1 MKLAHA
7 GRVQLTMLVATA
19 ALLILTPLAWAQTL
33 GSPSPGTPSTG
44 AMGSNGGV
52 VVVLVIIGLIAV
64 LGIAVKASDLR
75 RRRTDAAVALQGRI
89 ADALLADPALGHQPI
104 VATAHTPFWGRS
116 PVTLEV
122 SGPVPSA
129 ELREAAMSLV
139 IREAFNSGLRF
150 RVEDRIVV
158 DPRMS
163 RAAAA

>member
-1 MKLAHA
+1 MKLARA
-7 GRVQLTMLVATA
+7 ARVQLTTLA
-19 ALLILTPLAWAQTL
+19 AMAAPLILAPRAWAQTH
-33 GSPSPGTPSTG
+33 GSPSPGATPSTE
-44 AMGSNGGV
+44 AMGNGGV

-64 LGIAVKASDLR
+64 LGIAVKVSDLR

-104 VATAHTPFWGRS
+104 VATAITPFWGRS
-116 PVTLEV
+116 PVILEV
-122 SGPVPSA
+122 GGPVPSA

>member
-1 MKLAHA
+1 MKLARA
-7 GRVQLTMLVATA
+7 GRVQLTTLAPMA
-19 ALLILTPLAWAQTL
+19 ALLILPPIAWAQTP
-33 GSPSPGTPSTG
+33 GSPSPGATSTG
-44 AMGSNGGV
+44 AMGNGGV
-52 VVVLVIIGLIAV
+52 VVLLVIIGLIAV

-89 ADALLADPALGHQPI
+89 ADALLADPTLGHQPI

-122 SGPVPSA
+122 SGPVPSP

>member
-7 GRVQLTMLVATA
+7 GRVQLTMLAATA
-19 ALLILTPLAWAQTL
+19 ALLILPPLSWAQTP
-33 GSPSPGTPSTG
+33 GSPSPGAPSTG
-44 AMGSNGGV
+44 AMGNGGA

-75 RRRTDAAVALQGRI
+75 RKRTDASVALQGRI
-89 ADALLADPALGHQPI
+89 ADALLADPTLGHQPI

-163 RAAAA
+163 RAAA

>member
-1 MKLAHA
+1 MADGSLDDDAQQVFMIAARKLDTIDPA
-7 GRVQLTMLVATA
+7 GEKPYL
-19 ALLILTPLAWAQTL
+19 
-33 GSPSPGTPSTG
+33 
-44 AMGSNGGV
+44 
-52 VVVLVIIGLIAV
+52 

-89 ADALLADPALGHQPI
+89 ADALLADPTLGHQPI

-122 SGPVPSA
+122 SGPVPSP

>member
-1 MKLAHA
+1 MKLACA
-7 GRVQLTMLVATA
+7 GRVQLTTLAATV
-19 ALLILTPLAWAQTL
+19 ALLILAPPAWAQTP
-33 GSPSPGTPSTG
+33 GSPSPGAPSTG
-44 AMGSNGGV
+44 DMGNGGL

-75 RRRTDAAVALQGRI
+75 RKRTDAAVALQGRI
-89 ADALLADPALGHQPI
+89 ADALLADPTLGHQPI
-104 VATAHTPFWGRS
+104 VATAHTPLWGRA

>member
-1 MKLAHA
+1 MKLACA
-7 GRVQLTMLVATA
+7 GRVQLTTLAATA
-19 ALLILTPLAWAQTL
+19 ALLILPPLSWAQTP
-33 GSPSPGTPSTG
+33 GSPSPGAPSTG
-44 AMGSNGGV
+44 DMGNGGL

-75 RRRTDAAVALQGRI
+75 RKRTDAAVALQGRI
-89 ADALLADPALGHQPI
+89 ADALLADPTLGHQPI
-104 VATAHTPFWGRS
+104 VATAHTPLWGRA